1 MACYQLNNKCCPLA
15 ARHCIGCRL
24 HQPASHLCSECRRGS
39 LCTPLPAPSWHV
51 CCQRFGNVG
60 ARTCRQ
66 LDQSSCRAVQ
76 DLEQTRLC
84 LLQVV
89 VP

>member
-1 MACYQLNNKCCPLA
+1 MACYQLNNKWLPRALW
-15 ARHCIGCRL
+15 HCIECRL
-24 HQPASHLCSECRRGS
+24 HQPAGHLCSERLRGS

-51 CCQRFGNVG
+51 YCQHFGKVG
-60 ARTCRQ
+60 PCTCRSRW
-66 LDQSSCRAVQ
+66 SSCRAVQ

-89 VP
+89 VL